1 MAYDPNNI
9 FARILRGEAPA
20 HKIHEDEHTVA
31 ILDVMPQTEA
41 HTLVL
46 PKYPAEDLF
55 DLDPDYLAAVMR
67 TARHVAVG
75 LRRAFA
81 PDGITVMQFNGAA
94 AGQTV
99 FHYHLHLLPRW
110 EGRPLHGH
118 GRGMADPERL
128 AAQAARLRAALAA
141 GHSG

>member
-20 HKIHEDEHTVA
+20 HKVHEDTHTIA
-31 ILDVMPQTEA
+31 ILDVMPQSEG

-46 PKYPAEDLF
+46 PKCPAENLF
-55 DLDPDYLAAVMR
+55 DLDPDYAAAVMR

-110 EGRPLHGH
+110 DGQPLQSH
-118 GRGMADPERL
+118 RRSLAEADLLVAHAERL
-128 AAQAARLRAALAA
+128 RTALAA
-141 GHSG
+141 G

>member
-1 MAYDPNNI
+1 MAYDPDNI

-20 HKIHEDEHTVA
+20 HKVYDDEHTIA
-31 ILDVMPQTEA
+31 ILDVMPQTEG

-46 PKYPAEDLF
+46 PKCAAENLF
-55 DLDPDYLAAVMR
+55 DLDPDHAAAVMR
-67 TARHVAVG
+67 TARLVAVG

-110 EGRPLHGH
+110 DGKPLQSH
-118 GRGMADPERL
+118 RRSPADPEVL
-128 AAQAARLRAALAA
+128 VAQAGRLRAALAA
-141 GHSG
+141 G